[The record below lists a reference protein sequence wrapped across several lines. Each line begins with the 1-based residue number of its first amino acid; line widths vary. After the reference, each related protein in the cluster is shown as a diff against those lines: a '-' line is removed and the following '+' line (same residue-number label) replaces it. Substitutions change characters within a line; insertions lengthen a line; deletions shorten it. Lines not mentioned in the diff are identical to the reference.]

1 MGGTRRAGKIQ
12 NDSMM
17 ASCILTCL
25 RPGLLTT
32 VQDQGRYG
40 YGHLGVPRG
49 GCLDRLSAKIANAL
63 VGNHLREAVLEIT
76 MLGPTFFVEGECQ
89 MAIAGAEIPVLLNK
103 EPIPMYRTVTVPH
116 QSTLK
121 FGNTKTGCR
130 SYLAIRGRWKVRP
143 WLESASAALYEPR
156 ATPDSIMAKGAHLK
170 VETDAQ
176 IQVKALIDKQFM
188 HGRLASFEVSAALSA
203 RQPDR
208 GVFVHVIPGPEFNQL
223 SSSDIAVF
231 FGNWHRI
238 HPQSNRM
245 GYRLGT
251 LLPKYQPS
259 ESMISSGCTP
269 GTIQLSRDGRPM
281 ILMADAQTTGGYPR
295 IGKVVESDLDILA
308 QARPGDYLS
317 FKYLDP
323 EVAQDHHL
331 KYLAQVNKLLEI
343 IN

>member
-1 MGGTRRAGKIQ
+1 
-12 NDSMM
+12 MM

-32 VQDQGRYG
+32 VQDQGRSG

-63 VGNHLREAVLEIT
+63 VGNPLTEAVVEIT
-76 MLGPTFFVEGECQ
+76 MLGPTFSVEGECQ
-89 MAIAGAEIPVLLNK
+89 IAIAGGEIPVFLNR
-103 EPIPMYRTVTVPH
+103 EPIPMYRTVTIPDH
-116 QSTLK
+116 STLK
-121 FGNTKTGCR
+121 FENMKTGCR
-130 SYLAIRGRWKVRP
+130 TYLAIRGRWKIRP

-156 ATPDSIMAKGAHLK
+156 ATPDSIMTKGAHLK
-170 VETDAQ
+170 VETDVQ
-176 IQVKALIDKQFM
+176 IQERALADKQYIQSK
-188 HGRLASFEVSAALSA
+188 LASFEVSSALSVG
-203 RQPDR
+203 QPGR

-223 SSSDIAVF
+223 SSSDIAVL

-245 GYRLGT
+245 GFRLET
-251 LLPKYQPS
+251 VFPKYQPG

-269 GTIQLSRDGRPM
+269 GTIQLSRDGKPM

-317 FKYLDP
+317 FKYLDL
-323 EVAQDHHL
+323 ETAQGHHL
-331 KYLAQVNKLLEI
+331 KYLTQVNNLMER